1 MDEWEGMTDDEEEDL
16 PTFTWFLFECFAIV
30 FLFCWEFVVLAFAL
44 ALAIIGAI
52 FNTDSIVWLLEYVV
66 F

>member
-1 MDEWEGMTDDEEEDL
+1 M
-16 PTFTWFLFECFAIV
+16 FECFEIV
-30 FLFCWEFVVLAFAL
+30 FLFCWEFAALAFAL

>member
-1 MDEWEGMTDDEEEDL
+1 MTDEEEEEDF
-16 PTFTWFLFECFAIV
+16 PTSTLILFAGLELVYFV
-30 FLFCWEFVVLAFAL
+30 CWAVVALAFAL
-44 ALAIIGAI
+44 ALAIIGLI

>member
-1 MDEWEGMTDDEEEDL
+1 MTDEEEEDL
-16 PTFTWFLFECFAIV
+16 PTFTLILFAGF
-30 FLFCWEFVVLAFAL
+30 EFVYFVCWAVAALAFAL
-44 ALAIIGAI
+44 ALAIIGVI